1 MAERKA
7 VACLLLALLDD
18 DDKKRRR
25 GPTRNW
31 IKRREE
37 EGIYS
42 NLVQELLVEDTVTYR
57 EMMRMDFDCFKKILE
72 MIEPDITPKLANNV
86 AQTKLAN
93 IY

>member
-31 IKRREE
+31 IKRRE
-37 EGIYS
+37 
-42 NLVQELLVEDTVTYR
+42 QLLVED
-57 EMMRMDFDCFKKILE
+57 FSPILSS
-72 MIEPDITPKLANNV
+72 
-86 AQTKLAN
+86 Q
-93 IY
+93 